1 MDCGPSV
8 NSLPATALPCCAR
21 VIRCTESLFGSLGL
35 VCYLP
40 SVEKAKTPG
49 QAADPPSILV
59 HARRPRTALLSATP
73 PCCTTPL
80 RHIQPWGASHP
91 PTPTPSQDPRTRLFR
106 CRCRCERI
114 FLFTLPLQQQAP
126 CAVAP
131 PRLSASSPVLL
142 NPSPNPAPITGS
154 LSLGSVQPSATG
166 ASLPWGV
173 DVVATPQLPQRDL
186 SSRFQDQLGSHRL
199 PPLRPPKQVHGPC
212 FRTLWAPFR
221 LGEILQAARVC
232 VGHPGFPLVAQE
244 TRTRRRRHAQ
254 PQIRQSRHLQLRAST
269 PRRHHLL
276 TAAAPIG

>member
-1 MDCGPSV
+1 MDNSPRSSQDPPIGCTSKRLPFASGLEKNPPYDITPGALAVFSPDSSLQSPASPAWPVDCGPSV

-35 VCYLP
+35 VCCLP

-91 PTPTPSQDPRTRLFR
+91 PTPTPSQNPRTRLFR

-142 NPSPNPAPITGS
+142 NPLAEPGPDHWLPLSRQCPA
-154 LSLGSVQPSATG
+154 
-166 ASLPWGV
+166 
-173 DVVATPQLPQRDL
+173 
-186 SSRFQDQLGSHRL
+186 
-199 PPLRPPKQVHGPC
+199 
-212 FRTLWAPFR
+212 
-221 LGEILQAARVC
+221 
-232 VGHPGFPLVAQE
+232 
-244 TRTRRRRHAQ
+244 
-254 PQIRQSRHLQLRAST
+254 
-269 PRRHHLL
+269 
-276 TAAAPIG
+276 